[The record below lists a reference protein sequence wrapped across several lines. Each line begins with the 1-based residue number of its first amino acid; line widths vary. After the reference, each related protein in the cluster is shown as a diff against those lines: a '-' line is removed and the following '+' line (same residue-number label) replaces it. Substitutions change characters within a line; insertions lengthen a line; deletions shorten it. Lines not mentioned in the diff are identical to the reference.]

1 MARRVATAVAVVAAA
16 AVALTLAG
24 CGSGTTT
31 KDPVAWAESVCKKI
45 EPEVAKLQKTPDMDV
60 TDLSKTKDALVP
72 YLGDL
77 ANAIN
82 TMSTGLKEAGDPPV
96 DGGADLV
103 KRTVEA
109 MDKAKQA
116 VERAQDK
123 LEAADPADPAAFQQA
138 LTDMGT
144 EMSAL
149 SEVSDPTKELD
160 SNATLKDAFSK
171 AETCKK
177 IEALS

>member
-1 MARRVATAVAVVAAA
+1 MARRVATVVAVVAAA
-16 AVALTLAG
+16 AVALMLAG
-24 CGSGTTT
+24 CGSGATN
-31 KDPVAWAESVCKKI
+31 DPVAWAESVCKKI

-60 TDLSKTKDALVP
+60 TDLAKTKDALVP

-82 TMSTGLKEAGDPPV
+82 SMSTGLTEAGAPPV

-123 LEAADPADPAAFQQA
+123 LEAADPADSTAFQQA
-138 LTDMGT
+138 LTDMGS

-160 SNATLKDAFSK
+160 SNATLKDAFAK